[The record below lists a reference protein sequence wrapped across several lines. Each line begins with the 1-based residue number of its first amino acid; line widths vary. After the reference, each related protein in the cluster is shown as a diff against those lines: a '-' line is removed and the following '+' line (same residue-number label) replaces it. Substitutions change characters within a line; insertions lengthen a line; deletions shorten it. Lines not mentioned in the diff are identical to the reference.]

1 MAAATI
7 GASNGLL
14 GAGEPAAL
22 VLGAL
27 VTIGA
32 LTVATAMASKHPEFQ
47 AAPAEVAAKGRHA
60 REAPRHEAPSPE

>member
-14 GAGEPAAL
+14 RSGEPAAL

-32 LTVATAMASKHPEFQ
+32 LTLATAMASKRPSFQ
-47 AAPAEVAAKGRHA
+47 KDPAGAESQSRHA
-60 REAPRHEAPSPE
+60 HPVARHEAPSPE

>member
-32 LTVATAMASKHPEFQ
+32 LAAATAL
-47 AAPAEVAAKGRHA
+47 AAKQPAFHDQETVPTQADTRAAG
-60 REAPRHEAPSPE
+60 